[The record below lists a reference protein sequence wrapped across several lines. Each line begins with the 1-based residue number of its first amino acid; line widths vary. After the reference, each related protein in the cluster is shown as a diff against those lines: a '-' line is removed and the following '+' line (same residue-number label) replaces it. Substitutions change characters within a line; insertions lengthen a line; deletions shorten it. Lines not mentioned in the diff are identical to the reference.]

1 MTAAY
6 KSPICA
12 MVHESM
18 EDVYRNGGID
28 KKTMRDFDEL
38 CLAPVQD
45 MSADAIRQL
54 RLREHLSQP
63 VFARYLNVSKTVVSD
78 WERGVKKPG
87 GPALRLLSLMA
98 AHGLDIFA
106 PTNTKITD

>member
-1 MTAAY
+1 MTAIY

-28 KKTMRDFDEL
+28 KKTMRDFDDL

-45 MSADAIRQL
+45 MSAAAIRQL

-63 VFARYLNVSKTVVSD
+63 VFAAT
-78 WERGVKKPG
+78 
-87 GPALRLLSLMA
+87 LM
-98 AHGLDIFA
+98 F
-106 PTNTKITD
+106 PKR

>member
-1 MTAAY
+1 MSAIY

-28 KKTMRDFDEL
+28 KKTMRDFDDL

-45 MSADAIRQL
+45 MSAAAIRQL

-87 GPALRLLSLMA
+87 EPALRLLSLMDA
-98 AHGLDIFA
+98 RGLDIFA
-106 PTNTKITD
+106 PVCTTTAE